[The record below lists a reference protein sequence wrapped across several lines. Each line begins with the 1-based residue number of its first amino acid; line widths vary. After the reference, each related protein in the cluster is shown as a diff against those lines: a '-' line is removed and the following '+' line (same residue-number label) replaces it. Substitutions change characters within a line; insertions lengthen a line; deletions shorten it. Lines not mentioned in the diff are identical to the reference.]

1 VLLELVLALLEDETS
16 SLEEVTSLEDETSS
30 LEEVTSLDD
39 ESSLTEVTESKVLE
53 LTNETSPPPHATS
66 TSVRKL
72 NKLKDLKFIMP
83 PH

>member
-1 VLLELVLALLEDETS
+1 VLLELALTLLEDETS
-16 SLEEVTSLEDETSS
+16 SLDEVISLED
-30 LEEVTSLDD
+30 VRFDV

-66 TSVRKL
+66 TSIRKL
-72 NKLKDLKFIMP
+72 NKLKDFNFIRP